1 MKLSK
6 IAAVLGVVGSMAAS
20 GYAFAA
26 TYYTAYDYYSDAS
39 YSVWVGEKITTCR
52 GRTFTSGTVTVYK
65 QLTERYDCSLPI
77 P

>member
-26 TYYTAYDYYSDAS
+26 TYYTEYDFYSDAS
-39 YSVWVGEKITTCR
+39 YSTWVGNKVTTCR
-52 GRTFTSGTVTVYK
+52 GKTYTYGTVTIYK
-65 QLTERYDCSLPI
+65 QLVERYDCSQPI